1 MRADNLCSCALIGKC
16 VSLILDEGY
25 HVVARC
31 GVSKLRLRI
40 FDGSRRLFT
49 APASFLITIT
59 DGNRTQHV
67 RDYFKSG
74 ETVFDLPFFNNHGD
88 NYTVVAWTEN
98 PRRRLFQF
106 AVLCNQSSRFLAVF
120 LVIALWSS
128 PGAALDDPRSIAQF
142 AHTAWSAKDG
152 VPSMIQAL
160 AQTKDG
166 YLWLGTP
173 GGLYRF
179 DGVTFEH
186 YSPEAGTKSANSNV
200 TSLLALSD
208 GDLWVGFAAGMISRL
223 RDGSG
228 TDYTSRDGVPAGEVR
243 GLVRTVDGTIWAA
256 STGGLL
262 RLEANRWRMVGN
274 DWNFPGKS
282 ADTIFLDHQGTLW
295 VATGDTI
302 VFLPSGTRTFR
313 RTGIHVGLTLEQI
326 AEAPNGKLWMT
337 GFQRSSRTLPFPT
350 PTVRPIPLGN
360 SKPPSDRAKVP
371 VGSHAILFD
380 KEGTL
385 WITTIGDGMRR
396 VPLPDQLTGK
406 PAHLSGAVE
415 AFTSR
420 DGLTNDFVH
429 SILQD
434 REGNIWV
441 GTAGG
446 LDRFRKTNLVPISL
460 PIPAQTATLVA
471 GDAGDLWVAGE
482 GLLRVHGRRAVTV
495 GEAATMEYILT
506 GCHDHKG
513 GIWWTAVPGF
523 FHMLNGHF
531 LRFAFP
537 AFVKTDNWQ
546 TIQPTEDRSG
556 TLWAAVEGA
565 GLFYLSKNAWRR
577 FDTPPDLA
585 KLKPTAAFTDS
596 LGRLWFGYENGSVI
610 DLETKGRQ
618 TLLLRHDSQVG
629 SVRTI
634 QGSDQHIWIGGDFGL
649 AFSNGVG
656 FQKIIPSDSA
666 TFGSVSGI
674 QETSDG
680 SLWLAESR
688 GVVHISGDEVRRRL
702 SSSAHRVEYE
712 LFDSFDGLPG
722 TFQNPVRGGRE
733 VQTSDGRLWFI
744 ATNGVAWINPTKI
757 VKNYLPPPVSIRTVE
772 ANGERYDPRGTLA
785 LPALTSRLQISYTA
799 LSLTVP
805 ERVHF
810 RYRLD
815 GLDKDWEDVGTRR
828 EAFYTM
834 LPPGRYRFR
843 VIASNNDGVWN
854 EQGATLNFEIS
865 RAWYQTIWFRLLCAL
880 LGITLCYALYLLRLR
895 QYEAAMR
902 MRFNERLEERTRIAR
917 ELHDTLLQ
925 TIQGS
930 KIVADHA
937 RISMSDPGKTQ
948 KLLNQLSDW
957 LARATQEGR
966 TALESLHAAEAG
978 DLTAA
983 LRTIIEGYRATCDI
997 ELSLSVRG
1005 PSRDTAP
1012 LVRDEVYWIAH
1023 EAIRNACKHSGA
1035 RHIITNLIY
1044 SKDLELSICDD
1055 GRGIPEDILREGRIG
1070 HFGLRGMRERASQI
1084 GVALTISSSAQKGT
1098 EVRLLVPGVKI
1109 FVSKRSRPF
1118 LPPR

>member
-1 MRADNLCSCALIGKC
+1 M
-16 VSLILDEGY
+16 
-25 HVVARC
+25 
-31 GVSKLRLRI
+31 
-40 FDGSRRLFT
+40 
-49 APASFLITIT
+49 
-59 DGNRTQHV
+59 

-74 ETVFDLPFFNNHGD
+74 ETVFDLPFLNNHGD

-120 LVIALWSS
+120 LVVALWSS

-274 DWNFPGKS
+274 DWNFPGKL
-282 ADTIFLDHQGTLW
+282 ADALFLDRQETLW
-295 VATGDTI
+295 VATEGK
-302 VFLPSGTRTFR
+302 VLFLPKGSRTFR
-313 RTGIHVGLTLEQI
+313 RTGMDVGLTLEQI

-337 GFQRSSRTLPFPT
+337 GYRRTSRRLPFPT
-350 PTVRPIPLGN
+350 PTVRPMPLGK
-360 SKPPSDRAKVP
+360 SKPPSDRAEVR
-371 VGSHAILFD
+371 VGSHAMLFD
-380 KEGTL
+380 NEGTL
-385 WITTIGDGMRR
+385 WITTIGNGMRR
-396 VPLPDQLTGK
+396 VPLTDQLTGTS
-406 PAHLSGAVE
+406 AQSTGAVE

-441 GTAGG
+441 GTASG
-446 LDRFRKTNLVPISL
+446 LDRFQKTNLVPISL
-460 PIPAQTATLVA
+460 PIPAQTATLIA
-471 GDAGDLWVAGE
+471 SEPGDLWVAGE
-482 GLLRVHGRRAVTV
+482 GLLRVHGRRVAII
-495 GEAATMEYILT
+495 GAAATMEYILI

-513 GIWWTAVPGF
+513 GIWWIALPGF

-537 AFVKTDNWQ
+537 ASVKTDNWQ
-546 TIQPTEDRSG
+546 TIQPTEDQSG
-556 TLWAAVEGA
+556 VLWAAIKGV
-565 GLFYLSKNAWRR
+565 GLLYLRNNAWRR
-577 FDTPPDLA
+577 MDTPPDLA
-585 KLKPTAAFTDS
+585 ELTATAAFTDS
-596 LGRLWFGYENGSVI
+596 LGRLWFGYEGGSI
-610 DLETKGRQ
+610 IELETKSGH
-618 TLLLRHDSQVG
+618 TLLLRHNSQAG
-629 SVRTI
+629 TVRTI
-634 QGSDQHIWIGGDFGL
+634 KGRDQHIWIGGDSGL
-649 AFSNGVG
+649 VFSDGSR
-656 FQKIIPSDSA
+656 FQKITPSDSL

-674 QETSDG
+674 EETSDG

-688 GVVHISGDEVRRRL
+688 GVIHISGDAVRRALNRPTN
-702 SSSAHRVEYE
+702 RVEYE

-757 VKNYLPPPVSIRTVE
+757 VKNYLPPPVSIRSVE

-843 VIASNNDGVWN
+843 VIASNNDG
-854 EQGATLNFEIS
+854 G
-865 RAWYQTIWFRLLCAL
+865 
-880 LGITLCYALYLLRLR
+880 
-895 QYEAAMR
+895 
-902 MRFNERLEERTRIAR
+902 
-917 ELHDTLLQ
+917 
-925 TIQGS
+925 
-930 KIVADHA
+930 
-937 RISMSDPGKTQ
+937 
-948 KLLNQLSDW
+948 
-957 LARATQEGR
+957 EGR
-966 TALESLHAAEAG
+966 WTIRPRSMRVCLQQFSQLRSTIGSVLEDRQTSPIGFYPPCATNSEA
-978 DLTAA
+978 T
-983 LRTIIEGYRATCDI
+983 
-997 ELSLSVRG
+997 
-1005 PSRDTAP
+1005 SR
-1012 LVRDEVYWIAH
+1012 
-1023 EAIRNACKHSGA
+1023 
-1035 RHIITNLIY
+1035 
-1044 SKDLELSICDD
+1044 
-1055 GRGIPEDILREGRIG
+1055 
-1070 HFGLRGMRERASQI
+1070 SQ
-1084 GVALTISSSAQKGT
+1084 L
-1098 EVRLLVPGVKI
+1098 
-1109 FVSKRSRPF
+1109 
-1118 LPPR
+1118 